1 MLAPA
6 CAPRAG
12 PNVTF
17 RQWPRSA
24 CAGSCRPFVRPGA
37 GIYCIQDSHL
47 SLLGRPLGE
56 IQRVDG
62 VVLGTLGVLFCCLD
76 IKLVAFAADAVLQVP
91 HLRLGISLHRLP
103 LALWPPGGLPRL
115 FAGRLPMGS
124 EICLDLLDA
133 RPDLLAGLLAGP
145 IRGLLQFC
153 DLLLQGLNVLP
164 QPARLTNAHVPLR
177 SYPRLSLAT
186 HSPGQ
191 AVATI

>member
-1 MLAPA
+1 M
-6 CAPRAG
+6 
-12 PNVTF
+12 
-17 RQWPRSA
+17 
-24 CAGSCRPFVRPGA
+24 
-37 GIYCIQDSHL
+37 
-47 SLLGRPLGE
+47 
-56 IQRVDG
+56 
-62 VVLGTLGVLFCCLD
+62 
-76 IKLVAFAADAVLQVP
+76 
-91 HLRLGISLHRLP
+91 
-103 LALWPPGGLPRL
+103 GG
-115 FAGRLPMGS
+115 

-145 IRGLLQFC
+145 IRGLLHFC

>member
-24 CAGSCRPFVRPGA
+24 CAGGCRPFV
-37 GIYCIQDSHL
+37 
-47 SLLGRPLGE
+47 RPLGE

-76 IKLVAFAADAVLQVP
+76 IKLVAFAADAVPQVP

-103 LALWPPGGLPRL
+103 LALRPLGGSARL
-115 FAGRLPMGS
+115 FAGRLPMGD
-124 EICLDLLDA
+124 ICLDLLDA
-133 RPDLLAGLLAGP
+133 RPNLLAGLLAGP

-177 SYPRLSLAT
+177 PYPRLSLAT